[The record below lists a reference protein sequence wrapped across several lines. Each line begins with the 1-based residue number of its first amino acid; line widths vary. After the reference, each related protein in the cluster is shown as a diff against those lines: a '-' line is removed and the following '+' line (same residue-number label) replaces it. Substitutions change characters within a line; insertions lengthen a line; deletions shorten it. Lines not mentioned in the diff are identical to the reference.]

1 MKQILAI
8 LVIVIFILQPAS
20 KMYVIV
26 SFFVNQ
32 QFIEK
37 NLCEKREVNN
47 NCCHGKCHL
56 KKELAKTEQ
65 PSSFPVL
72 PKSTLEIIFNSIF
85 SPFIFNNFDI
95 NIILK
100 TVFPPA
106 TLFVLASFGKGI
118 FHPPKSCDYLILLLQ
133 IKR

>member
-1 MKQILAI
+1 LKQILAI

-65 PSSFPVL
+65 PSSFPMI

-85 SPFIFNNFDI
+85 TQFIFTNLDI
-95 NIILK
+95 NTTRKTII
-100 TVFPPA
+100 PAA
-106 TLFVLASFGKGI
+106 TLFFLTSFGKGI
-118 FHPPKSCDYLILLLQ
+118 FHPPQ
-133 IKR
+133 F

>member
-20 KMYVIV
+20 KIYVIV

-37 NLCEKREVNN
+37 NLCEKKEVKN
-47 NCCHGKCHL
+47 NCCHGKCQL
-56 KKELAKTEQ
+56 KKELTNTEQ
-65 PSSFPVL
+65 PSSFPIL
-72 PKSTLEIIFNSIF
+72 PKSTLEIIFNSAF
-85 SPFIFNNFDI
+85 TQFTFTNFNI
-95 NIILK
+95 NSIRK

-106 TLFVLASFGKGI
+106 NLFVSATFGKGI
-118 FHPPKSCDYLILLLQ
+118 FHPPQ
-133 IKR
+133 F